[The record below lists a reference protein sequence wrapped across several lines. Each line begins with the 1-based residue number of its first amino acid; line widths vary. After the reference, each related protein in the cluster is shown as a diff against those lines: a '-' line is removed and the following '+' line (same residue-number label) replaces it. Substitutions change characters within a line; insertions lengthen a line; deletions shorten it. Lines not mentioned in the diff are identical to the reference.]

1 MPSFGAIR
9 MRAPAPVTAVRPID
23 RPDPGW
29 RVGRWFGG
37 ALGRY
42 LFRSKPMSVKTP
54 IVKWLSTG
62 RGPVRLAVLAMVF
75 LGLPALVVAQE
86 TTEKKSISEHLKEY
100 WDKVLAKMESGAR
113 AAGDEY
119 HKVKEEA
126 AKASGPAREK
136 LTAEMEALSRKWAI
150 AREKL
155 ATSVEVRMQTL
166 GEEAKALQEKADKAS
181 GPARAKLAA
190 EAHKL
195 HEEWNAA
202 RAKLEGTLSS
212 NLKTSRE
219 EIEHLKEHLAGA
231 SEDAKA
237 KMGPRLARLKA
248 EFHKNHEKL
257 NAYLEA
263 DLKQTK
269 EDLDKLRGATSD
281 AAKRAHEALS
291 KKYHELSAKLAE
303 LAKEKPSDEAK

>member
-1 MPSFGAIR
+1 
-9 MRAPAPVTAVRPID
+9 MRTPRPVTALCRID
-23 RPDPGW
+23 RPDPDWCAGPQF
-29 RVGRWFGG
+29 RG

-42 LFRSKPMSVKTP
+42 LFWSNPMSVKTP

-62 RGPVRLAVLAMVF
+62 RGPLRLAVLAMVF

-86 TTEKKSISEHLKEY
+86 TTEKKSISEHFKEY
-100 WDKVLAKMESGAR
+100 WDKVLAKMESGAK

-136 LTAEMEALSRKWAI
+136 LATEMEALSKKWAI

-155 ATSVEVRMQTL
+155 ATSIEVRMQTL

-181 GPARAKLAA
+181 GPAREKLAA

-195 HEEWNAA
+195 HEEWKAA
-202 RAKLEGTLSS
+202 HAKMEATLSS
-212 NLKTSRE
+212 NLKSSRE
-219 EIEHLKEHLAGA
+219 EIEHLKEHLASA

-237 KMGPRLARLKA
+237 KIGPRLERLKA
-248 EFHKNHEKL
+248 EFHKNHQKL
-257 NAYLEA
+257 NEYLEA

-269 EDLDKLRGATSD
+269 EDMEKLRGATSD
-281 AAKRAHEALS
+281 AAKHAHEALS
-291 KKYHELSAKLAE
+291 KKYHELTAKIAE